1 MFVVLIYRNI
11 WKCSNNRLYHHLIL
25 TNMQKTQQEEETI
38 TSETMQKVKKVK
50 FADTKDMEE
59 PKVIH
64 ENVIENAN
72 AENQFSASGQEDA
85 CHRQNVCRLAHTFL

>member
-1 MFVVLIYRNI
+1 
-11 WKCSNNRLYHHLIL
+11 
-25 TNMQKTQQEEETI
+25 MQKTQQDEEII

-59 PKVIH
+59 SEVVH

-72 AENQFSASGQEDA
+72 EENQLNAPDQEDVY
-85 CHRQNVCRLAHTFL
+85 HRQNVCRLAHTFL

>member
-1 MFVVLIYRNI
+1 
-11 WKCSNNRLYHHLIL
+11 
-25 TNMQKTQQEEETI
+25 MQKTQQDEEII

-59 PKVIH
+59 SEVVH

-72 AENQFSASGQEDA
+72 AENKLNASDQQDV

>member
-1 MFVVLIYRNI
+1 
-11 WKCSNNRLYHHLIL
+11 
-25 TNMQKTQQEEETI
+25 MQKTQQDEEII

-59 PKVIH
+59 SEVVN

-72 AENQFSASGQEDA
+72 AENKLNASDQEDV

>member
-1 MFVVLIYRNI
+1 MNI

-25 TNMQKTQQEEETI
+25 TNMQKTQQEEEII
-38 TSETMQKVKKVK
+38 TSETTQKVKKVK

-59 PKVIH
+59 SEVIH

-72 AENQFSASGQEDA
+72 AENQLNASDQEDVY
-85 CHRQNVCRLAHTFL
+85 HRQNVCRLAHTFL

>member
-1 MFVVLIYRNI
+1 
-11 WKCSNNRLYHHLIL
+11 
-25 TNMQKTQQEEETI
+25 MQKTQQEEEII

-59 PKVIH
+59 SEVIH

-72 AENQFSASGQEDA
+72 AENQLNASDQENVY
-85 CHRQNVCRLAHTFL
+85 HRQNVCRLAHTFL

>member
-1 MFVVLIYRNI
+1 
-11 WKCSNNRLYHHLIL
+11 
-25 TNMQKTQQEEETI
+25 MQKTQQDEEII

-59 PKVIH
+59 SEVIH

-72 AENQFSASGQEDA
+72 EENQLNAPDQEDVY
-85 CHRQNVCRLAHTFL
+85 HRQNVCRLAHTFL